1 MRFGVHLNI
10 GQGLDRVVQQAL
22 DIGCDCLQIFV
33 RSPRVWAPTRFDEAA
48 AAEFARRTRQ
58 LDLRPVVAHTSYLVN
73 LATAQEPVHSQSVA
87 AVLEDARRAVLL
99 GCEYLV
105 LHVGHHRGAGV
116 EAGMAQVAA
125 NLRGLVAATAGP
137 VFLLENTSG
146 AGSGVGHSFE
156 QLAEMLAL
164 ADEPSRLGVCLD
176 TCHAHVAGYDLSTT
190 SAPNEAIGHFDRV
203 VGLDRLLV
211 VHANDARYPAGS
223 HRDAHEHIGRG
234 TIGEPGFRALL
245 HHPGLQGKPI
255 IAETPH
261 DQPGED
267 AANLAML
274 RALANGGRN
283 TAGAAGN
290 PPAEERR
297 GPR

>member
-10 GQGLDRVVQQAL
+10 GQGLDRVVEQAQR
-22 DIGCDCLQIFV
+22 IGCDCLQIFV

-48 AAEFARRTRQ
+48 AARFARRTRQ
-58 LDLRPVVAHTSYLVN
+58 RGLRPVVAHTSYLVN
-73 LATAQEPVHSQSVA
+73 LATGEEPVHSRSVA
-87 AVLEDARRAVLL
+87 AVLEDARRAALL

-125 NLRGLVAATAGP
+125 NLRGLTAATAGP

-156 QLAEMLAL
+156 QLAEMLGL
-164 ADEPSRLGVCLD
+164 VSEPARLGVCLD
-176 TCHAHVAGYDLSTT
+176 TCHAHVAGYNLSTA
-190 SAPNEAIGHFDRV
+190 SRVDEVVAHFDRV
-203 VGLDRLLV
+203 VGLDHLLL

-223 HRDAHEHIGRG
+223 HRDAHQHIGRG
-234 TIGEPGFRALL
+234 TIGESGFRALL
-245 HHPGLQGKPI
+245 HHPGLQAKPV

-261 DQPGED
+261 DAPGDD

-274 RALANGGRN
+274 RALAHEAGE
-283 TAGAAGN
+283 TAGAAVSPSEG
-290 PPAEERR
+290 EHR
-297 GPR
+297 GPG